1 MLGNERASAG
11 SGGVGRGC
19 THSKAV
25 QQLSSATRQT
35 ESCPGVIGPISPE
48 VKQMGARSAGNP
60 HAACDVEGA
69 GNVARSGRLGQL
81 ARQSST
87 LPGEAFLRS
96 LIAPQVA
103 RQFFPLGAVCSR
115 GLSIGVQEGPS
126 LALGAGLS

>member
-19 THSKAV
+19 IHSRTV
-25 QQLSSATRQT
+25 QQLSSATRPT
-35 ESCPGVIGPISPE
+35 ESCPGMIGPISPD

-69 GNVARSGRLGQL
+69 GNVARSGYLGQL

-87 LPGEAFLRS
+87 LPAKAVLRS
-96 LIAPQVA
+96 LIAPRV
-103 RQFFPLGAVCSR
+103 SR
-115 GLSIGVQEGPS
+115 RLSTP
-126 LALGAGLS
+126 A